1 MAGPGVTYTGPV
13 ISGPIWNPGD
23 LRGPVNTG
31 LSLLAQTGTLTAAG
45 ASTVTFQFNLPS
57 GSQIVDIIADTT
69 VVWNSGT
76 SDTLSVG
83 LTAGGTDFASG
94 IPVGTGEVTP
104 RQCPVYT
111 AAQLAAQ
118 LVVGATPS
126 NGVPVFATVT
136 PVGTAATAGSTT
148 VTLVYIQTV
157 QLLAGDA

>member
-1 MAGPGVTYTGPV
+1 MAGPGSTFTGPL

-23 LRGPVNTG
+23 ARGPVTAG
-31 LSLLAQTGTLTAAG
+31 LCVLAQTATLTQNG
-45 ASTVTFQFNLPS
+45 ATAVTAQFNLPS

-69 VVWNSGT
+69 TVWNSGT

-83 LTAGGTDFASG
+83 LAAAGTDFASG
-94 IPVGTGEVTP
+94 VVVSSGEAAP
-104 RQCPVYT
+104 RQRPTYT

-126 NGVPVFATVT
+126 NGVPVYATVT

-148 VTLVYIQTV
+148 VTLLYIQTV
-157 QLLAGDA
+157 QLNAGAA